1 MLFNVFII
9 PFYNHYFKTYQHVL
23 SIDSLPPQN
32 IQHLIYKYPHN
43 KLSEFIPRDPNHCFY
58 LLSRPQYSIKSLE
71 FLLTPSD
78 VPELIQILKQNNYQ
92 VTTDNNFDFSFSDT
106 YKKIFVLSFT

>member
-23 SIDSLPPQN
+23 SIDSLPPLN
-32 IQHLIYKYPHN
+32 IQHLVYKYPHN
-43 KLSEFIPRDPNHCFY
+43 KLSEFIHTHPNHCSY
-58 LLSRPQYSIKSLE
+58 LLSRPQLSIKSLE

-78 VPELIQILKQNNYQ
+78 VPELIQILKQNNFQ

-106 YKKIFVLSFT
+106 YKKIFVLSFN